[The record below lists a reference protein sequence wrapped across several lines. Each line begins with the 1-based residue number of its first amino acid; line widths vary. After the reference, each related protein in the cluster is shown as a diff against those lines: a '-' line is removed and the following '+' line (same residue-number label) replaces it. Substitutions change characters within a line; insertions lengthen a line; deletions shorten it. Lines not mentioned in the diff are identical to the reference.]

1 MFHLAR
7 HFLISLIK
15 SISKNQVR
23 LKREHLN
30 IAKFEPEYGLDPML
44 DLALVGSQFQY
55 RIQGRASNWQ
65 GSVEQDT
72 LSPIEVKYSTIC
84 YLV

>member
-1 MFHLAR
+1 
-7 HFLISLIK
+7 
-15 SISKNQVR
+15 
-23 LKREHLN
+23 LN

-44 DLALVGSQFQY
+44 DLALVGSECQY

-72 LSPIEVKYSTIC
+72 LSPNEVKDTAIY
-84 YLV
+84 YLSYLIKS

>member
-1 MFHLAR
+1 M
-7 HFLISLIK
+7 
-15 SISKNQVR
+15 QVR
-23 LKREHLN
+23 LKQEHLN

-44 DLALVGSQFQY
+44 DIALVGPQCQY

-72 LSPIEVKYSTIC
+72 LSLSSNEVRDTTIY